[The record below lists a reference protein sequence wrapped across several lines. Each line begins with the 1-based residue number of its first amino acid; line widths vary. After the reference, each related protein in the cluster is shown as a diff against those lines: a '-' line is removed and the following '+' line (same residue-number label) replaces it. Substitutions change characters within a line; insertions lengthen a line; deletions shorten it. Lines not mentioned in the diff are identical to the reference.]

1 MMAEEKIAG
10 EHPET
15 QPAGAGERAG
25 IETRTDDRP
34 EGRRRSRRRGA
45 KSASQAEA
53 EPAQAAQAARPANP
67 GPGPAEKNAEKP
79 AEKSTE
85 KSADKPAEKP
95 VDKSAGNFSARA
107 AGKPVEKP
115 SGNSG
120 KQPERSVGNSSR
132 KPAEAPAAKSR
143 TAAKSV
149 RTAPDRRPGRGS
161 GGAGTPAAKRAS
173 VPSSAAA
180 GRSWKWRDDLRR
192 LAIVV
197 IGAALAIGASKWID
211 RIGQR
216 REERQVMRMV
226 YEELQGNRAQIA
238 LLDEAL
244 RSDGHG
250 MRHSLPHSA
259 EDDALPADS
268 LAEDPDAP
276 RSVTRPA
283 IRTDALETLRSS
295 AAAVSRCDKGL
306 LRAIYF
312 CYGSIPGPEERTTG
326 RVRRDDVAALDA
338 QMERTLAAIDEQ
350 YGFER

>member
-15 QPAGAGERAG
+15 QSAGAGERAG

-45 KSASQAEA
+45 KSAPQAEA
-53 EPAQAAQAARPANP
+53 EPAQAARPANP
-67 GPGPAEKNAEKP
+67 GPGPAEKNADKP
-79 AEKSTE
+79 AGKSTE
-85 KSADKPAEKP
+85 KAADKPAEKP
-95 VDKSAGNFSARA
+95 VDKSAGNSSARA

-161 GGAGTPAAKRAS
+161 GGAGTSAAKRAS

-211 RIGQR
+211 RIGQQ
-216 REERQVMRMV
+216 REERQVMRLV
-226 YEELQGNRAQIA
+226 YEELQANRAQIA
-238 LLDEAL
+238 LL
-244 RSDGHG
+244 
-250 MRHSLPHSA
+250 
-259 EDDALPADS
+259 DDALPADS

-338 QMERTLAAIDEQ
+338 QIERTLAAIDEQ
-350 YGFER
+350 YGFGR

>member
-25 IETRTDDRP
+25 IEMRTDDRP

-45 KSASQAEA
+45 KSAPQAEA
-53 EPAQAAQAARPANP
+53 EPAQAAQAARPATP
-67 GPGPAEKNAEKP
+67 GPSPAEKNADKP

-85 KSADKPAEKP
+85 KAADKPAEKP
-95 VDKSAGNFSARA
+95 VDKSAGNSSARA

-149 RTAPDRRPGRGS
+149 RTAPDRRQGRS

-173 VPSSAAA
+173 VPSSTAS

-216 REERQVMRMV
+216 REERQVMRLV
-226 YEELQGNRAQIA
+226 YEELQANRAQIA
-238 LLDEAL
+238 LLDE
-244 RSDGHG
+244 
-250 MRHSLPHSA
+250 
-259 EDDALPADS
+259 ALPADS

-326 RVRRDDVAALDA
+326 RVRRDDVVALDA

>member
-15 QPAGAGERAG
+15 QSAGAGERAG

-45 KSASQAEA
+45 KPAPQAEA

-67 GPGPAEKNAEKP
+67 GPGPAEKNA
-79 AEKSTE
+79 
-85 KSADKPAEKP
+85 DKPAEKP
-95 VDKSAGNFSARA
+95 VDKSARNSSARA

-149 RTAPDRRPGRGS
+149 RTASDRRQGRS

-173 VPSSAAA
+173 VPSSAAS

-216 REERQVMRMV
+216 REERQVMRLV

-238 LLDEAL
+238 LL
-244 RSDGHG
+244 
-250 MRHSLPHSA
+250 A
-259 EDDALPADS
+259 EALPADS
-268 LAEDPDAP
+268 LAEDSDGS

-306 LRAIYF
+306 LHAIYF

-326 RVRRDDVAALDA
+326 RVRRDDVAALDE
-338 QMERTLAAIDEQ
+338 QIERTLAAIDEQ